1 MQIACKR
8 FSCQKAVEVCYWAC
22 KYRRDCK
29 DWHSALAAAPGT
41 DAIAG
46 QLAAAAKKSGRMFDP
61 QTMTLASRTKKSRA
75 ALVSKPPSAH
85 LEAQLQSGGI
95 STARGETDSGNSI
108 GQGESPS
115 HKRTTKTKPGKVKRT
130 MTEENLDSSLA
141 EASPESS
148 LEISDAGEATAETK
162 TKPAAAK
169 AKPKPVVAKP
179 KPVAQNNGPV
189 YLLLYA
195 NGKYKELRESELNTE
210 AASVL
215 KDPSL
220 RLIKGQALIPQ
231 ISFKTAE
238 E

>member
-1 MQIACKR
+1 MA
-8 FSCQKAVEVCYWAC
+8 
-22 KYRRDCK
+22 
-29 DWHSALAAAPGT
+29 
-41 DAIAG
+41 
-46 QLAAAAKKSGRMFDP
+46 
-61 QTMTLASRTKKSRA
+61 
-75 ALVSKPPSAH
+75 
-85 LEAQLQSGGI
+85 
-95 STARGETDSGNSI
+95 
-108 GQGESPS
+108 
-115 HKRTTKTKPGKVKRT
+115 
-130 MTEENLDSSLA
+130 EENLDSPLA
-141 EASPESS
+141 EALPES
-148 LEISDAGEATAETK
+148 SDAGESAAETK
-162 TKPAAAK
+162 VKPAAAK

>member
-8 FSCQKAVEVCYWAC
+8 FSCQKAVEVCYWTC

-29 DWHSALAAAPGT
+29 DWHGALAATPGT
-41 DAIAG
+41 DAISG
-46 QLAAAAKKSGRMFDP
+46 QLAAAAKKSGRIFDP
-61 QTMTLASRTKKSRA
+61 QTMTFSSRTKKGRA
-75 ALVSKPPSAH
+75 AIVFKAPSAH

-95 STARGETDSGNSI
+95 STARSETDSGNLI
-108 GQGESPS
+108 GQGEPRS
-115 HKRTTKTKPGKVKRT
+115 HKRTTKPKPGKVKRT
-130 MTEENLDSSLA
+130 MTEENLDTPLT

-148 LEISDAGEATAETK
+148 DAGESTAETK
-162 TKPAAAK
+162 TKSAAK
-169 AKPKPVVAKP
+169 AKPKPVAAKP
-179 KPVAQNNGPV
+179 KPIAQSNGPV

-210 AASVL
+210 AAGVL

>member
-1 MQIACKR
+1 MQIPCKR
-8 FSCQKAVEVCYWAC
+8 FSCQKAVEVCYWTC

-61 QTMTLASRTKKSRA
+61 QTMTLTSRTKKSRA
-75 ALVSKPPSAH
+75 AIVSKPPSAH
-85 LEAQLQSGGI
+85 LEAQLQSGRI
-95 STARGETDSGNSI
+95 STTRGDTDSATLI
-108 GQGESPS
+108 GQGESRS
-115 HKRTTKTKPGKVKRT
+115 HKRTTQTKPGKVKGT
-130 MTEENLDSSLA
+130 MAEENLDSPLA
-141 EASPESS
+141 EALPES
-148 LEISDAGEATAETK
+148 SDAGESAAETK

-179 KPVAQNNGPV
+179 KPAAQNNGPV

>member
-8 FSCQKAVEVCYWAC
+8 FSCQKAVEVCYWTC

-29 DWHSALAAAPGT
+29 DWHGALAATPGT

-46 QLAAAAKKSGRMFDP
+46 QLAAAAKKSGRSFDP
-61 QTMTLASRTKKSRA
+61 QTMTLTSRA
-75 ALVSKPPSAH
+75 RKNRATIVSKPPSAH
-85 LEAQLQSGGI
+85 LEAHLQSGGI

-108 GQGESPS
+108 GQGESRS
-115 HKRTTKTKPGKVKRT
+115 RKRTTKTKPGKVKGT
-130 MTEENLDSSLA
+130 MTEENLDTPLA
-141 EASPESS
+141 ETTLESS
-148 LEISDAGEATAETK
+148 DASESAAETK

-169 AKPKPVVAKP
+169 AKPKPVAAKP
-179 KPVAQNNGPV
+179 KPVAPSNGPV

-210 AASVL
+210 AAGVL

-231 ISFKTAE
+231 ISFKTADE
-238 E
+238 